1 MPTKPLMGGLES
13 LAKGVL
19 AGRKRPYLMAH
30 RGNRAICPENT
41 MAAFRQA
48 FKDGAAILETDLHV
62 TRDGAMVCIHDATV
76 DRTTDGEGEVASYS
90 LEELKQLRADR
101 GFDGFESE
109 RIPTLEE
116 LAAILPDNVA
126 LALELK
132 SDAFLDEE
140 TCRRLASIL
149 EESGIR
155 QQTLVI
161 SFSMERLRTVRRVAK
176 DVPIGLISLSSLFP
190 SAEPEFVGVLW
201 PMLFAN
207 PFYVWIAHRRGQFFC
222 PLDPEPDTRLWY
234 YRLLNCDSVLSD
246 NPAVT
251 KRKLNQDIDE

>member
-1 MPTKPLMGGLES
+1 MPMKTMMGGLEN
-13 LAKGVL
+13 LATGVL
-19 AGRKRPYLMAH
+19 ARRKRPYLMAH
-30 RGNRAICPENT
+30 RGNRVLCPENT
-41 MAAFRQA
+41 MAAFRQS
-48 FKDGAAILETDLHV
+48 FEDGAAILETDLHV
-62 TRDGAMVCIHDATV
+62 TRDGVMVCIHDATV
-76 DRTTDGEGEVASYS
+76 DRTTDGEGEVAAYS
-90 LEELKQLRADR
+90 LEEIKLLKANR
-101 GFDGFESE
+101 GFEGFESE

-140 TCRRLASIL
+140 ICRQLASIL
-149 EESGIR
+149 EDSGVR

-161 SFSMERLRTVRRVAK
+161 SFSMERLRTVRRVAA
-176 DVPIGLISLSSLFP
+176 DIPIGLISLSSLFP

-207 PFYVWIAHRRGQFFC
+207 PFYVWMAHRRGQFFC
-222 PLDPEPDTRLWY
+222 PLDPEPDSRLWY
-234 YRLLNCDSVLSD
+234 YRFLNCDSILSD

-251 KRKLNQDIDE
+251 KRKLNQNVDE